1 MSLTLEGELFLT
13 QSKSIFLTGAYYH
26 RKVKRD
32 NEEATT
38 FRVSGGCFVVPA
50 IWGLCVCHDPGPT
63 EHEVLRLDALHA
75 SES

>member
-1 MSLTLEGELFLT
+1 MNTVAADPTHITSN
-13 QSKSIFLTGAYYH
+13 FLTGAYYH
-26 RKVKRD
+26 RKVKKD

-50 IWGLCVCHDPGPT
+50 IWGLCVCHCPGPA
-63 EHEVLRLDALHA
+63 EHEMLRLYAVHA